1 MRATTDVRQPGHSGV
16 DSVLG
21 AIAEWVN
28 HRRGV
33 GRDDAFWSC
42 NRDEVRQ
49 VAKDLG
55 ITASDL
61 REVAERGPHAA
72 DLLQK
77 MLAALDIDAAAL
89 ARSSPATLRDL
100 QRLCGACR
108 NKGRCERELA
118 KGSAAAQ
125 FRKFCP
131 NAFTLDA
138 LLEQKHL
145 PFEH

>member
-1 MRATTDVRQPGHSGV
+1 MRTTTDGQQPAHAGV

-21 AIAEWVN
+21 AIADWVN
-28 HRRGV
+28 DYRGV
-33 GRDDAFWSC
+33 HGDDTFWSC
-42 NRDEVRQ
+42 NRDQVQQ

-55 ITASDL
+55 LTPSDL

-72 DLLQK
+72 DMLEK
-77 MLAALDIDAAAL
+77 MLMALDIDPAAL
-89 ARSSPATLRDL
+89 ARSQPGTLRDL
-100 QRLCGACR
+100 QRLCSACR

-125 FRKFCP
+125 FRKYCP

-145 PFEH
+145 PFQQ